1 MKIHEYQAQALL
13 KEYGVPVLG
22 GELATRPTE
31 AAEAAAKIGFPAVL
45 KAQVHAG
52 GRGKAGGVRVV
63 KTPAEAIAAAQAI
76 LGLTIKGLPV
86 RRVFVTA
93 AASIRSEVYLSLL
106 IDRAISRMVYI
117 ACSAGGVEIEET
129 AKTAPEK
136 ILRLELPPSRNGR
149 TAADCAPF
157 AERLFPGEPGLAAKA
172 AEIMASLYRL
182 FRARDCSLVEI
193 NPLAVTQASALVAL
207 DAKILLDDNALF
219 RQPGNEALRDP
230 DSEDPGELEAR
241 TAGLS
246 FIGLN
251 GDIGCM
257 VNGAGLAMAT
267 LDTIKHLGGEPAN
280 FLDVGGSSSPQ
291 KITSAFRI
299 ILRNPRVK
307 VIFINI
313 FGGITRCDDVA
324 RGMLAAAQEC
334 NPDGSGKVPVVIRLV
349 GTNEEAG
356 RELLAGQNL
365 TVARTLEEGALK
377 AVELAQQVISH

>member
-13 KEYGVPVLG
+13 KEYGVPVLDG
-22 GELATRPTE
+22 LAVSTPPD
-31 AAEAAAKIGFPAVL
+31 AVEAAAKIGYPAVL

-63 KTPAEAIAAAQAI
+63 KTPTEALAAAQAI

-86 RRVFVTA
+86 RKVLVTSA
-93 AASIRSEVYLSLL
+93 AEIRNEVYLSLL
-106 IDRAISRMVYI
+106 IDRAVSRMVYVG
-117 ACSAGGVEIEET
+117 CSAGGVDIEET

-136 ILRLELPPSRNGR
+136 ILRLELPPGRNGR

-157 AERLFPGEPGLAAKA
+157 AEKLFADTALAAQA
-172 AEIMASLYRL
+172 AEIMAAIYRL

-193 NPLAVTQASALVAL
+193 NPLAVTLDNKLLAL

-230 DSEDPGELEAR
+230 EAEDPGELEAR
-241 TAGLS
+241 AAGLS

-291 KITSAFRI
+291 KILSAFKI

-324 RGMLAAAQEC
+324 RGLLAAAQEC
-334 NPDGSGKVPVVIRLV
+334 HIQVPVVIRLV

-356 RELLAGQNL
+356 RELLAGQSQNL
-365 TVARTLEEGALK
+365 IAARTLEEGALK
-377 AVELAQQVISH
+377 AVELGRRK

>member
-13 KEYGVPVLG
+13 KEYGVPVLNG
-22 GELATRPTE
+22 VAVAAPQE
-31 AAEAAAKIGFPAVL
+31 AVEAAAKIGFPAVL

-63 KTPAEAIAAAQAI
+63 RTPAEALSAAQAI
-76 LGLTIKGLPV
+76 LGLSIKGLPV
-86 RRVFVTA
+86 RKVFVVA
-93 AASIRSEVYLSLL
+93 AAAIEQEVYLSLL
-106 IDRAISRMVYI
+106 IDRAISRMVFI
-117 ACSAGGVEIEET
+117 GCAAGGVEIEET

-136 ILRLELPPSRNGR
+136 ILRFEIGDSAHFC
-149 TAADCAPF
+149 AADCAPF
-157 AERLFPGEPGLAAKA
+157 AARVFPERSLAKQT
-172 AEIMASLYRL
+172 AEIMAGICKL

-193 NPLAVTQASALVAL
+193 NPLAVTQENKLVAL
-207 DAKILLDDNALF
+207 DAKMLLDDNALF
-219 RQPGNEALRDP
+219 RQPANEALRDP
-230 DSEDPGELEAR
+230 EAEDPGEAEAR
-241 TAGLS
+241 AAGLS
-246 FIGLN
+246 FIGLL

-291 KITSAFRI
+291 KILSAFKI
-299 ILRNPRVK
+299 ILRNRRVK

-334 NPDGSGKVPVVIRLV
+334 KIQVPVVIRLV

-356 RELLAGQNL
+356 RQLLGGQNL
-365 TVARTLEEGALK
+365 TVAKTLEEGAQK
-377 AVELAQQVISH
+377 AVELSKK